1 LLSTLR
7 QLICPNCKAP
17 VKEYQLFAH
26 SCAYCDNALQRGLAG
41 VRSST
46 VTHQGSKK
54 KEDASGEF
62 TDTFILKLTEPV
74 FENEVPFSS
83 FYVKRILTRFHEKH
97 PGFSW
102 AFSKDAKDAITAIT
116 FTGLPSEDS
125 KKELEAALQWSV
137 KKVLQN
143 RSMNH

>member
-1 LLSTLR
+1 
-7 QLICPNCKAP
+7 
-17 VKEYQLFAH
+17 VK
-26 SCAYCDNALQRGLAG
+26 
-41 VRSST
+41 SSK
-46 VTHQGSKK
+46 VTYQGSKK
-54 KEDASGEF
+54 TKDAPAEF

-74 FENEVPFSS
+74 FESEVPFSS

-102 AFSKDAKDAITAIT
+102 AFSKDVKDAITVIT
-116 FTGLPSEDS
+116 FRGLPSEDS